1 MAYGLKIDNGNGKR
15 VVDSD
20 YTGVFYVGKSTISS
34 PGTVQIPGYTN
45 STVPPLV
52 FIKLPDGSGE
62 FASVTELSYQA
73 GTAPGGAA
81 SVSVTVPSNIVY
93 AFAGVSENAGVT
105 QSVCLANG
113 GTFISTAVGGC
124 RFTGTMQVKTD
135 TYIRGNLAINQ
146 TDVAAI
152 SGRNNFDDSGVFGN
166 SDYRLNDFSVTV
178 NMPMTSGVVNT
189 SGVTVA
195 NTGFG
200 WTVNDTAYL
209 GNDAVIDT
217 AGSAFPQSL
226 GWYPYNTSTG
236 KWYTDGASHC
246 QDCDDIDGTDAG
258 FTDSN
263 YMPEVTID
271 SLASGWTATIGGD
284 FSSDVTVYFYGLG
297 GNTPATNE
305 HGLVIKDSG
314 GDVAFS
320 SFNYPPV
327 IRGIDNI
334 SFTNLK
340 YSTDHDSSP
349 TAHSLDCNETL
360 SYPKADTAVYSI
372 PIAPT
377 TEHGLE
383 VAPLGGGA
391 PPSLLTIR
399 TAFMQSGLRFTTSGA
414 NVTGLTFQS
423 KPTQTL
429 INRGTDDCNASQG
442 IYTGTCNAKSPL
454 WTITSGNT
462 NITTESHLICG
473 ASFTYSI
480 PSWDVN
486 NDCIFIDTSI
496 PDTLTY

>member
-1 MAYGLKIDNGNGKR
+1 MAYGLKIDNGNGER

-52 FIKLPDGSGE
+52 FLKLPDGSGE
-62 FASVTELSYQA
+62 FASVTELSYQS
-73 GTAPGGAA
+73 GTAPGGAG
-81 SVSVTVPSNIVY
+81 SVSVTMPSNIVY
-93 AFAGVSENAGVT
+93 AFAGTNENSGIP
-105 QSVCLANG
+105 QSTCTTVG
-113 GTFISTAVGGC
+113 GTFISSGVGGC

-135 TYIRGNLAINQ
+135 TYIRGNNNVNQ
-146 TDVAAI
+146 TDVHAT
-152 SGRNNFDDSGVFGN
+152 SYSNNFDDSGVYEN
-166 SDYRLNDFSVTV
+166 RDYRLNDFSVTV

-209 GNDAVIDT
+209 GNDAMIDT
-217 AGSAFPQSL
+217 SGAAYPNSI
-226 GWYPYNTSTG
+226 GWYPFNTSTN

-246 QDCDDIDGTDAG
+246 LDCDDVDGTDQG

-297 GNTPATNE
+297 GNTPSTNE
-305 HGLVIKDSG
+305 HGLIIKDNSG
-314 GDVAFS
+314 DIAFS

-334 SFTNLK
+334 SFTNLR
-340 YSTDHDSSP
+340 YSTDHDSTP
-349 TAHSLDCNETL
+349 TAHSLSCNETL
-360 SYPKADTAVYSI
+360 NYPKDDTAVYSI

-383 VAPLGGGA
+383 RVPLGGGA
-391 PPSLLTIR
+391 PPSLQTIR
-399 TAFMQSGLRFTTSGA
+399 TAFMQSGLRFNTSGS
-414 NVTGLTFQS
+414 NLVGLTFQS
-423 KPTQTL
+423 QPTQTL
-429 INRGTDDCNASQG
+429 VNRGVDDCNASG
-442 IYTGTCNAKSPL
+442 SYSGTCNAKSPL
-454 WTITSGNT
+454 WNITSGNT
-462 NITTESHLICG
+462 TITTQTESICG
-473 ASFTYSI
+473 GNFTYSI
-480 PSWDVN
+480 PSWNVN
-486 NDCIFIDTSI
+486 NDCIFIDTTI
-496 PDTLTY
+496 PDTLSY